1 MLLTTLNTCG
11 RSEHFLDRTI
21 KGTITIGTEW
31 TDITPSQPLKV
42 ERERQEIVLYLE
54 KPFVG
59 DFIARGIRLPDGSLT
74 IPEIQLIDSDGNAH
88 KLEYSGFRGDELI
101 RFALPEQSTIKEYR
115 GIRIRSDKPINCKEI
130 IWSCFNL
137 KDVDYSELQ
146 LGVTI

>member
-1 MLLTTLNTCG
+1 M
-11 RSEHFLDRTI
+11 
-21 KGTITIGTEW
+21 
-31 TDITPSQPLKV
+31 
-42 ERERQEIVLYLE
+42 LYLE